1 MQPERSR
8 NHKSNKVMIGDFYI
22 STKEGKQV
30 IREDLFDKKA
40 LEIANKLYTTST
52 YNNRQHSSGVGGT
65 QLRRIF
71 DEVKRFEYLLQL
83 NENEWQNQ
91 LPYIKMIKSKIRY
104 TVARAIR
111 NERNRDVIDCY
122 EALAL
127 FISEGIDSIKEQRDY
142 EVFLALFEAVYGFYY
157 EHAPNRS

>member
-1 MQPERSR
+1 MQPVRPG
-8 NHKSNKVMIGDFYI
+8 NQNPQKALIGGFYI
-22 STKEGKQV
+22 TTKDGKQV

-40 LEIANKLYTTST
+40 LEIANKLYPSSSQN
-52 YNNRQHSSGVGGT
+52 YKDKNSGVSGT

-71 DEVKRFEYLLQL
+71 DEVKRFDYLLQL
-83 NENEWQNQ
+83 NEDEWENQ

-104 TVARAIR
+104 TVARAR
-111 NERNRDVIDCY
+111 KKESSWVVIDCY
-122 EALAL
+122 EALAS
-127 FISEGIDSIKEQRDY
+127 FISEGIDTIKERRDY